1 MDKKHPEFVPPGR
14 NAEKDFLATALRD
27 FEVVE
32 RVPSEAEMLALF
44 PQVATNGE
52 SAVLV
57 AA

>member
-1 MDKKHPEFVPPGR
+1 MDKKRPGFVAPDRGER
-14 NAEKDFLATALRD
+14 DFLASALRD

-32 RVPSEAEMLALF
+32 RVPSKAEMHALF

>member
-1 MDKKHPEFVPPGR
+1 MDKKRPEFVASGCGER
-14 NAEKDFLATALRD
+14 DFLAAALRD

-32 RVPSEAEMLALF
+32 HVPSEAEMHALF

>member
-1 MDKKHPEFVPPGR
+1 MDTKRPEVVASGR
-14 NAEKDFLATALRD
+14 GARDFLAAALRD

-32 RVPSEAEMLALF
+32 RVPSEAEMRALF

-57 AA
+57 AT

>member
-1 MDKKHPEFVPPGR
+1 MGKERPCYAAPGW
-14 NAEKDFLATALRD
+14 NAEKDFLSSALRD

-32 RVPSEAEMLALF
+32 RVPSEAEMHALF
-44 PQVATNGE
+44 PQVAKNGE

>member
-1 MDKKHPEFVPPGR
+1 MDKKRPEFVASGR
-14 NAEKDFLATALRD
+14 GENDFLATALRD

-32 RVPSEAEMLALF
+32 RVPSEAEMRALF
-44 PQVATNGE
+44 PGVATNGE